1 MRIYGKIPDERLK
14 DVVSFDSAFVEGS
27 YLFVVHPNNTKEW
40 INQELG
46 NRLQDVN
53 CRGVLLVKGVP
64 RAGLTDEEFARLKK
78 QYGDRFHA
86 SACAVGTAQENTRLS
101 GELATR
107 FRNFFRHARGSDD
120 KLDWNILDPQW
131 PINLVSAY
139 LLAKAMMAGTKEA
152 DLIESQVKDWQ
163 SIWEDAKKEHEL
175 LTESTLT
182 QHRLDKSTA
191 RDVAEQIGQYLQ
203 TVAARVA

>member
-1 MRIYGKIPDERLK
+1 MRIYGKIDERLK

-27 YLFVVHPNNTKEW
+27 YLLVVHPNNTKEW
-40 INQELG
+40 IDQELG
-46 NRLQDVN
+46 KRLQDVN

-64 RAGLTDEEFARLKK
+64 RAGLTGEGFAKLKK
-78 QYGDRFHA
+78 QYGDRLHA

-120 KLDWNILDPQW
+120 KLDWSILDPQW
-131 PINLVSAY
+131 PDNLVSAY

-152 DLIESQVKDWQ
+152 DLIESQAEDWQ
-163 SIWEDAKKEHEL
+163 SIWEGARKEHEL
-175 LTESTLT
+175 LTDTPLT
-182 QHRLDKSTA
+182 QRRLDRSTA
-191 RDVAEQIGQYLQ
+191 GDVAEQIGQYLQ
-203 TVAARVA
+203 TVAARVT

>member
-1 MRIYGKIPDERLK
+1 MRIYGRIDGRLK

-27 YLFVVHPNNTKEW
+27 YLLVVHPNNIKEW

-46 NRLQDVN
+46 KRLQDWN

-64 RAGLTDEEFARLKK
+64 RAGLTGDEFAKLKK

-101 GELATR
+101 GELAAR
-107 FRNFFRHARGSDD
+107 FRSFFRHARGSDD
-120 KLDWNILDPQW
+120 KLDWSILDPQW
-131 PINLVSAY
+131 PDNLLSAY
-139 LLAKAMMAGTKEA
+139 LLAKAMMAETKET
-152 DLIESQVKDWQ
+152 DLIESQAEDWMP
-163 SIWEDAKKEHEL
+163 IWEGAKKEHEL
-175 LTESTLT
+175 LTSNPLI
-182 QHRLDKSTA
+182 HLRLNKSTA
-191 RDVAEQIGQYLQ
+191 KDVAKQIEQYLQ